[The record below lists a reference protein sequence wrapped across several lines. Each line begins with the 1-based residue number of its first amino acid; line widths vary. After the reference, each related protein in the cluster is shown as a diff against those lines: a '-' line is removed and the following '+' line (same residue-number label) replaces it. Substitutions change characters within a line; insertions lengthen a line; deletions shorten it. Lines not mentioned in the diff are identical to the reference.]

1 MLMQQSF
8 VAMGLA
14 PEKIPDDKLYTT
26 QFLPV
31 KP

>member
-1 MLMQQSF
+1 LQQSF

-14 PEKIPDDKLYTT
+14 PEKIPDGKLYTT